1 MGPGK
6 QWNVNITYIP
16 QDAPL
21 GLAHAVKIS
30 QEFLGNDHRACDDL
44 FASAEEAVGN
54 RNWDSA
60 RSLFGRFQAA
70 MAHHLAMEEEALFPA
85 FEDRTGMR
93 SGPTQV
99 MRMEHT
105 QMRDLLQGMQDA
117 VAAANQDG
125 FLGLSETLN
134 MLMQQHNLKEENM
147 LYPMAD
153 RVLGDERESL
163 IRDMEASAS
172 PRPA

>member
-1 MGPGK
+1 MHTILDFMG
-6 QWNVNITYIP
+6 
-16 QDAPL
+16 
-21 GLAHAVKIS
+21 S
-30 QEFLGNDHRACDDL
+30 DHRACDNL
-44 FASAEEAVGN
+44 FASAEAAVAQK
-54 RNWDSA
+54 NWDSA
-60 RSLFGRFQAA
+60 RDLFGQFMTA
-70 MAHHLAMEEEALFPA
+70 MTYHFTMEETLLFPA
-85 FEDRTGMR
+85 FESHTGM
-93 SGPTQV
+93 SAGPTQV